1 MKGTVYNA
9 PSFAT
14 LYAQE
19 WLIQRGSQ
27 SPLLADVDGGV
38 GEASHK
44 CLDFLRELC
53 CIHAGG
59 LERGIILQRPV
70 DAKHPR
76 WERTVSGGC
85 YGGLFVFGD
94 GLQQF
99 HRRESGC
106 GALFEALQHV
116 FCAVP

>member
-9 PSFAT
+9 PPLAT

-53 CIHAGG
+53 CIHI
-59 LERGIILQRPV
+59 R
-70 DAKHPR
+70 
-76 WERTVSGGC
+76 
-85 YGGLFVFGD
+85 
-94 GLQQF
+94 
-99 HRRESGC
+99 
-106 GALFEALQHV
+106 
-116 FCAVP
+116 AVPRSP